1 MHEAAFDA
9 LGLRWRYQLLEV
21 GPDELGDLVRG
32 MKAMKFMG
40 ANFTIPHKVAIIDH
54 LDGVAESAQLIG
66 AVNTIGSME
75 RRVIGE
81 NTDGKGFTGALAEKN
96 VPVAGKNVTLLGAGG
111 AARAISVELALA
123 GVQNITI
130 VNRSAKR
137 AEPLVKV
144 INDQTKTKAT
154 FVPWRGTYAVDAAT
168 DILVNATSIGL
179 FPSTDKP
186 DIDYGA
192 IARGMVV
199 VDVIPNPPEIP
210 LLNEAARHGT
220 QLLTAWLCW
229 WRKGRSPSRCGP
241 ESPRRAT
248 SCGRLWL
255 KVLVCAS
262 PAGGPP
268 QFRGGGFQKA
278 AAIFI
283 HANICISTI
292 L

>member
-1 MHEAAFDA
+1 MTLFKHELIGGIGLPIAENPTGIMHEAAFDA

-66 AVNTIGSME
+66 AVNTIRLDEKGGW
-75 RRVIGE
+75 IGE

-199 VDVIPNPPEIP
+199 VDVIPNPPETP
-210 LLNEAARHGT
+210 FLNEAARHGT
-220 QLLTAWLCW
+220 RTIDGLAMLVAQGAIAFEMWTGKPAPRDIM
-229 WRKGRSPSRCGP
+229 RKALAEGLGLR
-241 ESPRRAT
+241 
-248 SCGRLWL
+248 
-255 KVLVCAS
+255 
-262 PAGGPP
+262 
-268 QFRGGGFQKA
+268 
-278 AAIFI
+278 
-283 HANICISTI
+283 
-292 L
+292 

>member
-1 MHEAAFDA
+1 MTLFKHELIGGIGLPIAENPTGIMHEAAFDA

-66 AVNTIGSME
+66 AVNTIRLDEKGGW
-75 RRVIGE
+75 IGE

-96 VPVAGKNVTLLGAGG
+96 VPVAGKNVTVLGAGG

-123 GVQNITI
+123 GVENITI

-144 INDQTKTKAT
+144 INDRTKTKAT

-199 VDVIPNPPEIP
+199 VDVIPNPPETP
-210 LLNEAARHGT
+210 FLNEAARHGART
-220 QLLTAWLCW
+220 IDGLAMLVAQGAIAFEMWTGKRAPRDIM
-229 WRKGRSPSRCGP
+229 RKALAEGLGLR
-241 ESPRRAT
+241 
-248 SCGRLWL
+248 
-255 KVLVCAS
+255 
-262 PAGGPP
+262 
-268 QFRGGGFQKA
+268 
-278 AAIFI
+278 
-283 HANICISTI
+283 
-292 L
+292 

>member
-1 MHEAAFDA
+1 MTLFKHELIGGIGLPIAENPTGIMHEAAFDA

-66 AVNTIGSME
+66 AVNTIRLDEKGGW
-75 RRVIGE
+75 IGE

-137 AEPLVKV
+137 AEPLAKV
-144 INDQTKTKAT
+144 INDETKTKAT

-186 DIDYGA
+186 DIDYGG

-199 VDVIPNPPEIP
+199 VDVIPNPPETP
-210 LLNEAARHGT
+210 FLNEAARHGART
-220 QLLTAWLCW
+220 IDGLAMLVAQGAIAFEMWTGKPAPRDIM
-229 WRKGRSPSRCGP
+229 RKALAEGLGLS
-241 ESPRRAT
+241 
-248 SCGRLWL
+248 
-255 KVLVCAS
+255 
-262 PAGGPP
+262 
-268 QFRGGGFQKA
+268 
-278 AAIFI
+278 
-283 HANICISTI
+283 
-292 L
+292 

>member
-1 MHEAAFDA
+1 MTLFKHELIGGIGLPIAENPTEIMHEAAFDA

-66 AVNTIGSME
+66 AVNTIRLDEKGGW
-75 RRVIGE
+75 IGE

-96 VPVAGKNVTLLGAGG
+96 VPVAGKNVTVLGAGG

-123 GVQNITI
+123 GVENITI

-144 INDQTKTKAT
+144 INDRTKTKAT

-199 VDVIPNPPEIP
+199 VDVIPNPPETP
-210 LLNEAARHGT
+210 FLNEAARHGART
-220 QLLTAWLCW
+220 IDGLAMLVAQGAIAFEMWTGKRAPRDIM
-229 WRKGRSPSRCGP
+229 RKALAEGLGLR
-241 ESPRRAT
+241 
-248 SCGRLWL
+248 
-255 KVLVCAS
+255 
-262 PAGGPP
+262 
-268 QFRGGGFQKA
+268 
-278 AAIFI
+278 
-283 HANICISTI
+283 
-292 L
+292 

>member
-1 MHEAAFDA
+1 MTLFKHELIGGIGLPIAENPTGIMHEAAFDA

-54 LDGVAESAQLIG
+54 LDGVAESAKLIG
-66 AVNTIGSME
+66 AVNTIRLDEKGGW
-75 RRVIGE
+75 IGE

-123 GVQNITI
+123 GVENITI
-130 VNRSAKR
+130 ANRSAKR
-137 AEPLVKV
+137 AEPLVKL
-144 INDQTKTKAT
+144 INDQTRTRAT
-154 FVPWRGTYAVDAAT
+154 FAPWRGTYSVDAAT

-186 DIDYGA
+186 DIDYSA

-199 VDVIPNPPEIP
+199 VDVIPNPPETP
-210 LLNEAARHGT
+210 FLKEAARHGART
-220 QLLTAWLCW
+220 IDGLAMLVAQGAIAFEMWTGKPAPRDIM
-229 WRKGRSPSRCGP
+229 RKALAEGLGLR
-241 ESPRRAT
+241 
-248 SCGRLWL
+248 
-255 KVLVCAS
+255 
-262 PAGGPP
+262 
-268 QFRGGGFQKA
+268 
-278 AAIFI
+278 
-283 HANICISTI
+283 
-292 L
+292 